1 MSSNEQESDS
11 SLYKDMAVTIGKW
24 IGLKAL
30 LLICLAIVLWIDYGN
45 ALFDTTE
52 WYLYRE
58 GGRVWSSLGQAVRF
72 NEKSSV

>member
-30 LLICLAIVLWIDYGN
+30 LLICLAIVL
-45 ALFDTTE
+45 
-52 WYLYRE
+52 
-58 GGRVWSSLGQAVRF
+58 
-72 NEKSSV
+72 